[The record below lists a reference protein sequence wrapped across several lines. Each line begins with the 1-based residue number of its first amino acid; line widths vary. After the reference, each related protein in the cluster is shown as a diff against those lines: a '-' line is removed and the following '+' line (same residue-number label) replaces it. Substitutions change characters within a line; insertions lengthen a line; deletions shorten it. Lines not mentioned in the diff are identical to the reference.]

1 MAAGFVRKNLDRPV
15 RELHGD
21 SDTSWTVSGRGR
33 DLNTAVV
40 EEYVRGIHP
49 PFRIIRCP
57 PVTQS
62 MNMAERGQK
71 RLLMLANLNLHHG
84 RLSLLAWDGMFLAA
98 EGQLDHHPMAK
109 AEDARLRT
117 GCRFTNFFGRRPG
130 ASEWIAQPGQS
141 VYFLVRRMNGAS
153 AR

>member
-1 MAAGFVRKNLDRPV
+1 MRFFRDKSALSPVEGITWLREIVRTNLHSSV

-21 SDTSWTVSGRGR
+21 SDTSCTVSGRGR

-40 EEYVRGIHP
+40 EEYVRGIDP

-57 PVTQS
+57 PGTQS

-71 RLLMLANLNLHHG
+71 RLLVLANLNLHHG

-98 EGQLDHHPMAK
+98 EEQLDYHPMAG
-109 AEDARLRT
+109 AEDAQLR
-117 GCRFTNFFGRRPG
+117 
-130 ASEWIAQPGQS
+130 S
-141 VYFLVRRMNGAS
+141 
-153 AR
+153 

>member
-1 MAAGFVRKNLDRPV
+1 MRFFRDKSALSLVEGITWLREFVHRAYPGRFV

-40 EEYVRGIHP
+40 EEYVRGIQP

-57 PVTQS
+57 PGTQS

-71 RLLMLANLNLHHG
+71 RLLVLANLDLHHG
-84 RLSLLAWDGMFLAA
+84 RLSLLALDDMFLAA
-98 EGQLDHHPMAK
+98 EG
-109 AEDARLRT
+109 
-117 GCRFTNFFGRRPG
+117 
-130 ASEWIAQPGQS
+130 
-141 VYFLVRRMNGAS
+141 
-153 AR
+153 